1 MDVDHN
7 NTKELKNLLNLEINK
22 LILDKW
28 QFLERSWPKIK
39 NRFNRRTKI
48 KDTKNHNIITEIKN
62 ELLQNLDM
70 FLYIIP

>member
-7 NTKELKNLLNLEINK
+7 NTNELINLLNLENK

-28 QFLERSWPKIK
+28 QVLERSWPEIQ
-39 NRFNRRTKI
+39 NRFNRRTKN
-48 KDTKNHNIITEIKN
+48 KDNKNHNIMTEIKN

-70 FLYIIP
+70 FLYIIS